1 MKLRIVTL
9 NAGLLSV
16 LGGRVEFAP
25 FVAERLAALPA
36 ELRRLDADI
45 VALQEIYRQ
54 EHREFI
60 LAELRDVFPHFVY
73 GRKRR
78 NLGIENGLMTLSKT
92 PAAGS
97 LALFRDAAIDERLI
111 DNKGV
116 LSCRIDVGGG
126 GLILLNLHTTA
137 GSFLLHPEAPKANR
151 IRARQ
156 IRQILSLAA
165 AEGAVT
171 MIAGDLNA
179 GPGVSEENFRQV
191 LEGGYESAYDLLHG
205 PDQVYTWDPAN
216 RLNRNGPHRSS
227 PPQRIDH
234 VFIRKSDLVRGRIRL
249 LSSVICCK
257 KESVSTSPGERVT
270 VSDHFGLQVDLE
282 WYE

>member
-1 MKLRIVTL
+1 VY
-9 NAGLLSV
+9 
-16 LGGRVEFAP
+16 
-25 FVAERLAALPA
+25 
-36 ELRRLDADI
+36 RRN
-45 VALQEIYRQ
+45 
-54 EHREFI
+54 
-60 LAELRDVFPHFVY
+60 
-73 GRKRR
+73 RR

-92 PAAGS
+92 PVAGS
-97 LALFRDAAIDERLI
+97 LALFRDAAIDERFL

-116 LSCRIDVGGG
+116 LSCRIEVGGGG

-137 GSFLLHPEAPKANR
+137 GSLLLHPEAPKANR
-151 IRARQ
+151 IRSRQ
-156 IRQILSLAA
+156 IGQILSLAA

-191 LEGGYESAYDLLHG
+191 LEAGYESAYDLLHA

-249 LSSVICCK
+249 LSSVICCQE
-257 KESVSTSPGERVT
+257 ESVSTPLGEKVT